1 MAALDTLKMT
11 EVEQRTVQEIIDR
24 WGRREDCLIEM
35 LHDIQEEF
43 NYLPRDILTEVSRS
57 LEVPLAKIVGIATF
71 YMGFS
76 LTPRGKHRIGVCMGT
91 PCHAKGAPLL
101 VEALERHLGIE
112 EGGTTEDLQFS
123 METTGCVGTCG
134 LAPVVVVDEDMYGNV
149 TPSQIPRILER
160 YKE

>member
-11 EVEQRTVQEIIDR
+11 GAEQHTVREIMDR

-43 NYLPRDILTEVSRS
+43 NYLPRDVLTEVSRS

-101 VEALERHLGIE
+101 VEALERHLGIK

-149 TPSQIPRILER
+149 TPSQIPKILER
-160 YKE
+160 YTE